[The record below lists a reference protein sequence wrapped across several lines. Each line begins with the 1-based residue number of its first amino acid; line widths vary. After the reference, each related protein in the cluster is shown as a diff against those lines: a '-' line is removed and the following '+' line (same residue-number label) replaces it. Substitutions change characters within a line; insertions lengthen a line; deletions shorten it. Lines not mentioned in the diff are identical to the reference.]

1 MAGKKRLTG
10 KLKGFLSGQGISKS
24 LFEVSEKS
32 GNFILRLQQNV
43 LLEVFV
49 WAVLFEKISEPAYFC

>member
-1 MAGKKRLTG
+1 MPGKKRLMG

-24 LFEVSEKS
+24 LCEVSEKS
-32 GNFILRLQQNV
+32 GNFILRLLQNL